1 MAKKFNLAELM
12 GETVSKSNTG
22 EMRVEQIPLVEIE
35 ENENNSYSQNDI
47 DELAESIKVIGLQQ
61 PLVVRRK
68 AEGGYLLLAGHR
80 RRNALALLAR
90 DTAPCIVLDAD
101 LDESLQVLI
110 LHWTNTMARGGGG
123 LTAEYTGQAA
133 KEIEAALKDLQARG
147 VVELPGKLRT
157 YVAEVLKTSESQIAR
172 AKAIDNGLTEAWQG
186 DFKCHRINDSA
197 AYELSQCD
205 PELQRKLHGAYQGK
219 MYNLDAKKIKAHKK
233 AAEYPFTQL
242 TCPAESFS
250 PHPCTGMDKRAAWVR
265 DGKCPGCC
273 HSCDKADGCEKVCGV
288 VKQRITSAKDA
299 ETRKAEHQQREDAFM
314 KSPLAMARRYIKLA
328 LAGVGITSYEDL
340 EGFPKRWYMDWLWH
354 DPLGCPS
361 PNLDDLFR
369 LADWAG
375 VDPFEMIA
383 GHELSSVWHKYTEER
398 PPEDARVLC
407 KLCGCA
413 GRYGEYIYKGGKWY
427 FPDLDDE
434 AVRGKYPRQL
444 VDGGVSGIMTEYID
458 REAANLALAE
468 QGFDWDKAKQAL
480 ASVPAADVALVK
492 RAHWIEQDGMQICS
506 DCGEEHTWDDF
517 RAAYCDCCGAKM
529 DGGE

>member
-1 MAKKFNLAELM
+1 MARKFNLAELM

-22 EMRVEQIPLVEIE
+22 EMQVEQIPMAEIE
-35 ENENNSYSQNDI
+35 ENENNSYAQNDI

-61 PLVVRRK
+61 PLVVRHK
-68 AEGGYLLLAGHR
+68 TEGGYLLLAGHR
-80 RRNALALLAR
+80 RRNALALLDR
-90 DTAPCIVLDAD
+90 KTAPCIVLDAD
-101 LDESLQVLI
+101 LDPSIQTLI
-110 LHWTNTMARGGGG
+110 LHWTNTMARGGAG

-147 VVELPGKLRT
+147 VVELPGKLRS

-172 AKAIDNGLTEAWQG
+172 AKAIDNGLTKAWKG

-250 PHPCTGMDKRAAWVR
+250 PHPCTGVDKRAAWVR

-288 VKQRITSAKDA
+288 VKQRLDGERSKTEREEKHKQELA
-299 ETRKAEHQQREDAFM
+299 EFNA
-314 KSPLAMARRYIKLA
+314 SPLAAARRNIRFA
-328 LAGVGITSYEDL
+328 LACKDIRDFSDL
-340 EGFPKRWYMDWLWH
+340 EGFRARYSSTWIWGP
-354 DPLGCPS
+354 DPLGTSVPGI
-361 PNLDDLFR
+361 DVLFE
-369 LADWAG
+369 LAEWVG
-375 VDPFEMIA
+375 VDPFEMIC
-383 GHELSSVWHKYTEER
+383 GRESGSVWREYTEEK
-398 PPEDARVLC
+398 PPEGARVLC

-427 FPDLDDE
+427 FSDLDDE
-434 AVRGKYPRQL
+434 QCEANIL
-444 VDGGVSGIMTEYID
+444 VHSWTEVIP
-458 REAANLALAE
+458 
-468 QGFDWDKAKQAL
+468 
-480 ASVPAADVALVK
+480 S
-492 RAHWIEQDGMQICS
+492 
-506 DCGEEHTWDDF
+506 
-517 RAAYCDCCGAKM
+517 
-529 DGGE
+529 

>member
-1 MAKKFNLAELM
+1 MAKKFDLAALM
-12 GETVSKSNTG
+12 GEAVSKSDTG
-22 EMRVEQIPLVEIE
+22 EMQVEQIPLTEIE
-35 ENENNSYSQNDI
+35 ENENNSYAQTGI

-80 RRNALALLAR
+80 RRNALALLDR
-90 DTAPCIVLDAD
+90 KTAPCIVLDAD
-101 LDESLQVLI
+101 LDPSIQTLI

-123 LTAEYTGQAA
+123 LTAQYTAAAA

-147 VVELPGKLRT
+147 VVELPGKLRS

-172 AKAIDNGLTEAWQG
+172 AKAIDNGLTKAWQG
-186 DFKCHRINDSA
+186 DFKCHRINDST

-299 ETRKAEHQQREDAFM
+299 ETCKAERQQREDAFM

-328 LAGVGITSYEDL
+328 LAGVGVTSADDL
-340 EGFPKRWYMDWLWH
+340 PDFRYRWSMRWLWNN
-354 DPLGCPS
+354 PLDCSS
-361 PNLDDLFR
+361 PNLDELFE

-375 VDPFEMIA
+375 VDPFQMLSGLPASVIW
-383 GHELSSVWHKYTEER
+383 HEYPAEQ
-398 PPEDARVLC
+398 PPEAVPLLC
-407 KLCGCA
+407 RKDNGS
-413 GRYGEYIYKGGKWY
+413 YGEY
-427 FPDLDDE
+427 
-434 AVRGKYPRQL
+434 VRWE
-444 VDGGVSGIMTEYID
+444 DGW
-458 REAANLALAE
+458 RFAE
-468 QGFDWDKAKQAL
+468 DQDCP
-480 ASVPAADVALVK
+480 ASVTVT
-492 RAHWIEQDGMQICS
+492 HWTEVFP
-506 DCGEEHTWDDF
+506 E
-517 RAAYCDCCGAKM
+517 
-529 DGGE
+529 

>member
-12 GETVSKSNTG
+12 GEAVSKSDTG

-68 AEGGYLLLAGHR
+68 TEGGYLLLAGHR
-80 RRNALALLAR
+80 RRNALALLDR
-90 DTAPCIVLDAD
+90 KTAPCIVLDAD
-101 LDESLQVLI
+101 LDPSIQTLI

-147 VVELPGKLRT
+147 VVELPGKLRS

-172 AKAIDNGLTEAWQG
+172 AKAIDNGLTDEWKEL
-186 DFKCHRINDSA
+186 FREHRINDSA

-205 PELQRKLHGAYQGK
+205 EDLQRELHGAYQGK

-299 ETRKAEHQQREDAFM
+299 ETRKAERQQREDAFM

-328 LAGVGITSYEDL
+328 LAGVGVTSADDL
-340 EGFPKRWYMDWLWH
+340 SDFRYRWSMRWLW
-354 DPLGCPS
+354 DNPLDCSS
-361 PNLDDLFR
+361 PNLDELFE

-375 VDPFEMIA
+375 VDPFQMLSGLPASVIW
-383 GHELSSVWHKYTEER
+383 HEYPAEQ
-398 PPEDARVLC
+398 PPEAVPLLC
-407 KLCGCA
+407 RKDNGS
-413 GRYGEYIYKGGKWY
+413 YGEY
-427 FPDLDDE
+427 
-434 AVRGKYPRQL
+434 VRWE
-444 VDGGVSGIMTEYID
+444 DGW
-458 REAANLALAE
+458 RFAE
-468 QGFDWDKAKQAL
+468 DQDCP
-480 ASVPAADVALVK
+480 ASVTVT
-492 RAHWIEQDGMQICS
+492 HWTEVFP
-506 DCGEEHTWDDF
+506 E
-517 RAAYCDCCGAKM
+517 
-529 DGGE
+529 

>member
-22 EMRVEQIPLVEIE
+22 EMQVEQIPLAEIE
-35 ENENNSYSQNDI
+35 ENENNSYAQNDI

-68 AEGGYLLLAGHR
+68 TEGGYLLLAGHR
-80 RRNALALLAR
+80 RRNALALLDR
-90 DTAPCIVLDAD
+90 KTAPCIVLDAD
-101 LDESLQVLI
+101 LDPSIQTLI
-110 LHWTNTMARGGGG
+110 LHWTNTMARGGAG

-133 KEIEAALKDLQARG
+133 KEIEAALKDLQARS
-147 VVELPGKLRT
+147 VVELPGKLRS

-172 AKAIDNGLTEAWQG
+172 AKAIDNGLTKAWKG
-186 DFKCHRINDSA
+186 DFKCHRINDST
-197 AYELSQCD
+197 AYELSQLD

-219 MYNLDAKKIKAHKK
+219 MYSLDAKKIKAHKK

-299 ETRKAEHQQREDAFM
+299 ETRKAERQQREDAFM

-328 LAGVGITSYEDL
+328 LAGVGVTSADDL
-340 EGFPKRWYMDWLWH
+340 SDFRYRWSMHWLW
-354 DPLGCPS
+354 DNPLDCSS
-361 PNLDDLFR
+361 PDLDELFE

-375 VDPFEMIA
+375 VEPFQMLSGLPASVIW
-383 GHELSSVWHKYTEER
+383 HEYPAEQ
-398 PPEDARVLC
+398 PPEAVPLLC
-407 KLCGCA
+407 RKDNGS
-413 GRYGEYIYKGGKWY
+413 YGEY
-427 FPDLDDE
+427 
-434 AVRGKYPRQL
+434 VRWE
-444 VDGGVSGIMTEYID
+444 DGW
-458 REAANLALAE
+458 RFAE
-468 QGFDWDKAKQAL
+468 DQDCP
-480 ASVPAADVALVK
+480 ASVTVT
-492 RAHWIEQDGMQICS
+492 HWTEVMP
-506 DCGEEHTWDDF
+506 E
-517 RAAYCDCCGAKM
+517 
-529 DGGE
+529 

>member
-1 MAKKFNLAELM
+1 MAKKFDLAALM
-12 GETVSKSNTG
+12 GETVSKSNTMQVQ
-22 EMRVEQIPLVEIE
+22 EIALADIE
-35 ENENNSYSQNDI
+35 ENAANTYTQTGI

-68 AEGGYLLLAGHR
+68 TEGGYLLLAGHR
-80 RRNALALLAR
+80 RRNALALLDR
-90 DTAPCIVLDAD
+90 KTAPCIVLDSD
-101 LDESLQVLI
+101 LDPSIQTLI
-110 LHWTNTMARGGGG
+110 LHWTNTMARGGAG

-147 VVELPGKLRT
+147 VVELPGKLRS

-172 AKAIDNGLTEAWQG
+172 AKAIDNGLTKAWKG

-299 ETRKAEHQQREDAFM
+299 ETRKAERQQREDAFM

-328 LAGVGITSYEDL
+328 LAGVGVTSADDL
-340 EGFPKRWYMDWLWH
+340 SDFRYRWSMHWLW
-354 DPLGCPS
+354 DNPLDCSS
-361 PNLDDLFR
+361 PDLDELFE

-375 VDPFEMIA
+375 VDPFQMLSGLPASVIW
-383 GHELSSVWHKYTEER
+383 HEYPAEQ
-398 PPEDARVLC
+398 PPEAVPLLC
-407 KLCGCA
+407 RKDNGS
-413 GRYGEYIYKGGKWY
+413 YGEY
-427 FPDLDDE
+427 
-434 AVRGKYPRQL
+434 VRWE
-444 VDGGVSGIMTEYID
+444 DGW
-458 REAANLALAE
+458 RFAE
-468 QGFDWDKAKQAL
+468 DQDCP
-480 ASVPAADVALVK
+480 ASVTVT
-492 RAHWIEQDGMQICS
+492 HWTEVIPN
-506 DCGEEHTWDDF
+506 
-517 RAAYCDCCGAKM
+517 
-529 DGGE
+529 

>member
-12 GETVSKSNTG
+12 GETVSKSDTG
-22 EMRVEQIPLVEIE
+22 EMRVEQLPLAEIE
-35 ENENNSYSQNDI
+35 ENENNSYAQNDI

-68 AEGGYLLLAGHR
+68 TEGGYLLLAGHR
-80 RRNALALLAR
+80 RRNALALLDR
-90 DTAPCIVLDAD
+90 KTAPCIVLDAD
-101 LDESLQVLI
+101 LDPSLQTLI

-123 LTAEYTGQAA
+123 LTAEYTAAAA

-147 VVELPGKLRT
+147 VVELPGKLRS

-172 AKAIDNGLTEAWQG
+172 AKAIDNGLTKAWKG

-219 MYNLDAKKIKAHKK
+219 MYSLDAKKIKAHKK

-288 VKQRITSAKDA
+288 VKQRITNAKDA
-299 ETRKAEHQQREDAFM
+299 ETRKAERQQREDAFM
-314 KSPLAMARRYIKLA
+314 KSPLAMARRHIKLA
-328 LAGVGITSYEDL
+328 LAGVGVTSADDL
-340 EGFPKRWYMDWLWH
+340 SDFRYRWSMRWLW
-354 DPLGCPS
+354 DNPLDCSS
-361 PNLDDLFR
+361 PNLDELFE

-375 VDPFEMIA
+375 VDPFQMLSGLPASVIW
-383 GHELSSVWHKYTEER
+383 HEYPAEQ
-398 PPEDARVLC
+398 PPEAVPLLC
-407 KLCGCA
+407 RKDNGS
-413 GRYGEYIYKGGKWY
+413 YGEY
-427 FPDLDDE
+427 
-434 AVRGKYPRQL
+434 VRWE
-444 VDGGVSGIMTEYID
+444 DGW
-458 REAANLALAE
+458 RFAE
-468 QGFDWDKAKQAL
+468 DQDCP
-480 ASVPAADVALVK
+480 ASVTVT
-492 RAHWIEQDGMQICS
+492 HWTEVIPE
-506 DCGEEHTWDDF
+506 
-517 RAAYCDCCGAKM
+517 
-529 DGGE
+529 

>member
-1 MAKKFNLAELM
+1 MAKKFDLAALM
-12 GETVSKSNTG
+12 GETVSKLNTMQVQ
-22 EMRVEQIPLVEIE
+22 EIALADIE
-35 ENENNSYSQNDI
+35 ENAANTYTQTGI
-47 DELAESIKVIGLQQ
+47 DELAESIEVIGLQQ

-68 AEGGYLLLAGHR
+68 TEGGYLLLAGHR
-80 RRNALALLAR
+80 RRNALALLDR
-90 DTAPCIVLDAD
+90 KTAPCIVLDAD
-101 LDESLQVLI
+101 LDPSLQTLI

-123 LTAEYTGQAA
+123 LTAEYTAAAA

-147 VVELPGKLRT
+147 VVELPGKLRS

-172 AKAIDNGLTEAWQG
+172 AKAIDNGLTKAWKG

-205 PELQRKLHGAYQGK
+205 PELQRKLHGAYQDK

-299 ETRKAEHQQREDAFM
+299 ETRKAERQHREDAFM

-328 LAGVGITSYEDL
+328 LAGVGVTSADDL
-340 EGFPKRWYMDWLWH
+340 SDFRYRWSMHWLW
-354 DPLGCPS
+354 DNPLDCSS
-361 PNLDDLFR
+361 PDLDELFE

-375 VDPFEMIA
+375 VDPFQMLSGLPAPVIW
-383 GHELSSVWHKYTEER
+383 HEYPAEQ
-398 PPEDARVLC
+398 PPEAVPLLC
-407 KLCGCA
+407 RKDNGS
-413 GRYGEYIYKGGKWY
+413 YGEY
-427 FPDLDDE
+427 
-434 AVRGKYPRQL
+434 VRWE
-444 VDGGVSGIMTEYID
+444 DGW
-458 REAANLALAE
+458 RFAE
-468 QGFDWDKAKQAL
+468 DQDCP
-480 ASVPAADVALVK
+480 ASVTVT
-492 RAHWIEQDGMQICS
+492 HWTEVIPS
-506 DCGEEHTWDDF
+506 
-517 RAAYCDCCGAKM
+517 
-529 DGGE
+529 